1 MFKAKAIALKEYLQE
16 LDSRI
21 EGGVVSAGSQS
32 KVLDEIPTIGIEDFN
47 VEVGEDGVYDVR
59 SVQGG

>member
-1 MFKAKAIALKEYLQE
+1 MTLKEYLQE
-16 LDSRI
+16 LDTRI

-32 KVLDEIPTIGIEDFN
+32 KVLDEIPTTNIEDFTT
-47 VEVGEDGVYDVR
+47 EVGEDGIYDVR